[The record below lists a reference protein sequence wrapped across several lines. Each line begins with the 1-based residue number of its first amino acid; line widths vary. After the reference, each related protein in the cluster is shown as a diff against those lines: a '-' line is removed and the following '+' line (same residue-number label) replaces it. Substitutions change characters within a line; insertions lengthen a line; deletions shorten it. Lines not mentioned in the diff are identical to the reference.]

1 MAEYRIIKLSNL
13 SPLHIG
19 TGTEN
24 YYTSAANLQSDT
36 VSSALAAVGIQSG
49 IMKAEETLD
58 FLNSFKIS
66 SAFPYCA
73 NNFFLPVSNGKIQLD
88 NPDYEK
94 KHRKELKKMKF
105 LEAEDYFPDWAAGKK
120 LKTKAVKDNNFA
132 SGAQTS
138 VAQRVTIRDNRA
150 TPFFFEWNFFEHNCG
165 LYFIIDC
172 NKEKFDTVFERFE
185 ILGEFGIGTD
195 KNIGG
200 GKFSPIKGELELPDV
215 KNPDATMV
223 LSSYI
228 PTKDEFNQL
237 NLENSNYQLIK
248 RGGFI
253 AGSDNEDFRH
263 LRKKPIYMFSAGSVF
278 ATTESL
284 VGKIENLAP
293 DKETL
298 APQFKDMHPVYRSG
312 RALTLKIKMQQQ

>member
-1 MAEYRIIKLSNL
+1 MAEYKIIKLSNL

-49 IMKAEETLD
+49 IMKEEETLD

-66 SAFPYCA
+66 SAFPYCG
-73 NNFFLPVSNGKIQLD
+73 NEFYLPVSGGKILLD
-88 NPDYEK
+88 NPVYEK
-94 KHRKELKKMKF
+94 KHRKELKKLKF
-105 LEAEDYFPDWAAGKK
+105 LEAEEYFPDWAAGKK
-120 LKTKAVKDNNFA
+120 MKTKALKENNST
-132 SGAQTS
+132 SGS
-138 VAQRVTIRDNRA
+138 KSLVSQRVTIKENMA
-150 TPFFFEWNFFEHNCG
+150 TPFFFEWNYYYPNCG
-165 LYFIIDC
+165 LYFILDC
-172 NKEKFDTVFERFE
+172 EDEIFDNIKKLFS

-200 GKFSPIKGELELPDV
+200 GKFTVNEKNITIDLPEV
-215 KNPDATMV
+215 PNPNATMV

-228 PTKDEFNQL
+228 PTEDEFSKL
-237 NLENSNYQLIK
+237 KLEYSNYQLVK

-253 AGSDNEDFRH
+253 AGSNNEDFRH
-263 LRKKPIYMFSAGSVF
+263 LRKKSIYMFSAGSVF
-278 ATTESL
+278 KTTGDL
-284 VGKIENLAP
+284 NGKIVDLAP
-293 DKETL
+293 EY
-298 APQFKDMHPVYRSG
+298 KDMHPVYRSG

>member
-1 MAEYRIIKLSNL
+1 MAEYRIIKLNNL

-58 FLNSFKIS
+58 FLTSFKIS
-66 SAFPYCA
+66 SAFPYCG
-73 NNFFLPVSNGKIQLD
+73 NNFYLPISNGKIQLD

-105 LEAEDYFPDWAAGKK
+105 LKAEDPFPVWAAGKK
-120 LKTKAVKDNNFA
+120 LKTKTIQDNNST
-132 SGAQTS
+132 SGVQTMVS
-138 VAQRVTIRDNRA
+138 QRVTIKDNMS
-150 TPFFFEWNFFEHNCG
+150 TPFFFEWSFYQHNCG
-165 LYFIIDC
+165 LYFIIDSD
-172 NKEKFDTVFERFE
+172 ERTFETVFKRFE

-200 GKFSPIKGELELPDV
+200 GKFTPIKEELELPDV

-253 AGSDNEDFRH
+253 AGSNNEDFRH
-263 LRKKPIYMFSAGSVF
+263 LRKKSIYMFSAGSVF
-278 ATTESL
+278 ATTESII
-284 VGKIENLAP
+284 GKIEDLMPNNLP
-293 DKETL
+293 PEY
-298 APQFKDMHPVYRSG
+298 KDMHPVYRSG
-312 RALTLKIKMQQQ
+312 RTLTLKIKMQQQ

>member
-1 MAEYRIIKLSNL
+1 MAEYKIIKLSNI

-24 YYTSAANLQSDT
+24 YYTSATELQSDS
-36 VSSALAAVGIQSG
+36 VASALVAVGIQTG
-49 IMKAEETLD
+49 IIKSDESLD

-66 SAFPYCA
+66 SAFPYCG
-73 NNFFLPVSNGKIQLD
+73 NNFYLPVSGGKIQLD

-94 KHRKELKKMKF
+94 KHRKELKDLKF
-105 LEAEDYFPDWAAGKK
+105 LEVEDYFPDWAAGKK
-120 LKTKAVKDNNFA
+120 LKVKAVAENKA
-132 SGAQTS
+132 TKGKQIAVS
-138 VAQRVTIRDNRA
+138 QRVTIRDNMA
-150 TPFFFEWNFFEHNCG
+150 TPFFFEWNFYNHNCG

-172 NKEKFDTVFERFE
+172 EKTVFDKIFNLFK

-195 KNIGG
+195 KNVGG
-200 GKFSPIKGELELPDV
+200 GKFVPIDSEIELPDV

-228 PTKDEFNQL
+228 PMKDEMSKL
-237 NLENSNYQLIK
+237 NLNDSNYKLIK

-278 ATTESL
+278 ATTESI
-284 VGKIENLAP
+284 VGKTENLAP
-293 DKETL
+293 HFKE
-298 APQFKDMHPVYRSG
+298 MHPVYRSG
-312 RALTLKIKMQQQ
+312 RVLTLKIKMQQQ

>member
-1 MAEYRIIKLSNL
+1 MAEYKIIKLSNL

-36 VSSALAAVGIQSG
+36 VSSALAAVGILSG
-49 IMKAEETLD
+49 IVKAEETAEETLD

-66 SAFPYCA
+66 SAFPYCG
-73 NNFFLPVSNGKIQLD
+73 NEFYLPVSCGKILLD
-88 NPDYEK
+88 NPVYEK
-94 KHRKELKKMKF
+94 RHRKELKKLKF
-105 LEAEDYFPDWAAGKK
+105 LEAEEYFPDWAAGKK
-120 LKTKAVKDNNFA
+120 MKEEALKENNST
-132 SGAQTS
+132 SGS
-138 VAQRVTIRDNRA
+138 KSLVSQRVTIKENMA
-150 TPFFFEWNFFEHNCG
+150 TPFFFEWSFYKPNCG
-165 LYFIIDC
+165 LYLIIDC
-172 NKEKFDTVFERFE
+172 NEETFKTVFERFE

-200 GKFSPIKGELELPDV
+200 GKFTPLNEEIIELPDV

-228 PTKDEFNQL
+228 PTEDEFSQL
-237 NLENSNYQLIK
+237 NLKDSNYQLIK

-263 LRKKPIYMFSAGSVF
+263 LRKKSIYMFSAGSVF
-278 ATTESL
+278 KTTGDL
-284 VGKIENLAP
+284 NGKIVDLAP
-293 DKETL
+293 EY
-298 APQFKDMHPVYRSG
+298 KDMHPVYRSG

>member
-1 MAEYRIIKLSNL
+1 MAEYRIIKLNNL

-66 SAFPYCA
+66 SAFPYCG
-73 NNFFLPVSNGKIQLD
+73 NSFYLPISNGKIQLED
-88 NPDYEK
+88 PDYEK
-94 KHRKELKKMKF
+94 KHRKELKETKY
-105 LEAEDYFPDWAAGKK
+105 LDAEDFFPDWATGKK
-120 LKTKAVKDNNFA
+120 LKIKAVKENN
-132 SGAQTS
+132 STRGSQLMVS
-138 VAQRVTIRDNRA
+138 QRVTIKDNLS
-150 TPFFFEWNFFEHNCG
+150 TPFFFEWSFFKHNCG

-172 NKEKFDTVFERFE
+172 NDETFESVFKRFE

-200 GKFSPIKGELELPDV
+200 GKFTPIKEELELPDV

-253 AGSDNEDFRH
+253 AGSDSENFRH

-278 ATTESL
+278 ATTESI

-293 DKETL
+293 NKESL